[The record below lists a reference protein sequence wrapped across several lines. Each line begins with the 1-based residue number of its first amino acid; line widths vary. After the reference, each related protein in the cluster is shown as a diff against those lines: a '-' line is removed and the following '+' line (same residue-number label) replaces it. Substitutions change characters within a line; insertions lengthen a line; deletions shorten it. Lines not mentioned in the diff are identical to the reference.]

1 MNTATG
7 KNKPRLI
14 EGVDVLKLA
23 IGPEEAFVLS
33 RIDGRSDE
41 QEIALATGLTD
52 ERVQSALRRL
62 AALGAI
68 LYTANSTEFEITRQQ
83 AGAFNASPLV
93 RDPVSFQVVEEPHRA
108 TDVGLEPSVLPGDSK
123 KLDEDVE
130 LDLAKQRLILDK
142 FNQID
147 SLNYYEALGIQPDA
161 DRKAV
166 KTAYYELV
174 AAIHP
179 DKYFGK
185 NLGHFRAK
193 MEKCFEHIT
202 QAYEVLSRQT
212 TREEYDAYLQSQQ
225 QVMDLQRALDM
236 RVTPEELDHLE
247 MELMRLAESVS
258 SSSPPRSRDSLSLP
272 ISTPPETRTNFRV
285 LTEQERR
292 QALANALRR
301 SPSASRQSLSP
312 VTANVASPKSD
323 SKIPNDGLKH
333 LYESKIQR
341 ARQAKLSAHLQA
353 AQEALNRNDP
363 VSACNSLRIAQQ
375 LAPDD
380 TAIRTH
386 FDAVQGQANSVLAVR
401 FLEQAKYEER
411 HESYEAAS
419 RNYARA
425 AESQPSVELWERAAR
440 CGLKGKS
447 DLRMVAEMTRK
458 AIEKCP
464 QRADLH
470 TLLAEVYLEAQL
482 NASAAAE
489 LERAARLDPKD
500 DSIRELRRRLERAG
514 N

>member
-1 MNTATG
+1 MNTAPG

-33 RIDGRSDE
+33 RIDGRSSE
-41 QEIALATGLTD
+41 QEIALATGLPD

-68 LYTANSTEFEITRQQ
+68 LYAVNSTEVELTEAKTFIVSQP
-83 AGAFNASPLV
+83 A
-93 RDPVSFQVVEEPHRA
+93 RDSGSAPVAQVSLRA
-108 TDVGLEPSVLPGDSK
+108 TDVGREPSVLPGDTK
-123 KLDEDVE
+123 KFDETVE
-130 LDLAKQRLILDK
+130 LDAAKQRLILDK

-147 SLNYYEALGIQPDA
+147 SLNYYEALGIQRDA

-193 MEKCFEHIT
+193 IEKCFEHVT

-247 MELMRLAESVS
+247 LELMRLAESAS
-258 SSSPPRSRDSLSLP
+258 ASSPPRSRDGLALP
-272 ISTPPETRTNFRV
+272 NSTPPETKTNFRV

-292 QALANALRR
+292 QALANTLLR
-301 SPSASRQSLSP
+301 SPSGSRPSLSP
-312 VTANVASPKSD
+312 ASGTAGTPKSD
-323 SKIPNDGLKH
+323 PKIPNDGLKH

-341 ARQAKLSAHLQA
+341 ARQSKLNAHLQA
-353 AQEALNRNDP
+353 AREALDRNDP

-386 FDAVQGQANSVLAVR
+386 FDAVQGQANSVLADR

-411 HESYEAAS
+411 HERYAAAS

-425 AESQPSVELWERAAR
+425 AEVQPRVEHWERAAR

-447 DLRMVAEMTRK
+447 DLRVAADMARK

-464 QRADLH
+464 QRVDLH
-470 TLLAEVYLEAQL
+470 TLLAEIYLEAQL